1 MILPSHPIA
10 CALLSCALGFSTIA
24 KAQQPETQM
33 AAKAAP
39 SEKPADFDV
48 EELRRLSALTP
59 AEPRLYLELGEEI
72 LDRPDSPARV
82 ELARQ
87 LFVRAVE
94 YGRTSAVNRQTAASA
109 ALALAS
115 MSKREGDRR
124 WLRAV
129 AAILE
134 PGSAPQNG
142 LEKKPADTSQAA
154 AASASMLLGMLWAG
168 EGNEARDLL
177 QRKDVRLVLQRHEA
191 ELSADGSLSLADLDN
206 ESRKWPCTHCANTG
220 MILPAKGQHT
230 PAKICPVCSGSPGMK
245 LEPQDFA
252 AQLRLRRRLLSDAPE
267 SWGSL
272 IAADGAPPA
281 RDPDAANVAPAF
293 GVNPMLSSWKDG
305 RWVSV
310 DAPPPKEPKP

>member
-1 MILPSHPIA
+1 MTSRLHLFA
-10 CALLSCALGFSTIA
+10 CSLLGFALGFSVIA
-24 KAQQPETQM
+24 RAQQPEPEV

-39 SEKPADFDV
+39 SEKPADFDA

-59 AEPRLYLELGEEI
+59 AEPHLYLELGEDI

-82 ELARQ
+82 ELAKQ

-94 YGRTSAVNRQTAASA
+94 YGRSSAANRQTAASA

-142 LEKKPADTSQAA
+142 LEKKSPDTAQAA
-154 AASASMLLGMLWAG
+154 AASASSLLGMLWAG

-191 ELSADGSLSLADLDN
+191 ELSASGSLALADLDN
-206 ESRKWPCTHCANTG
+206 ESRKWPCTQCGNTG

-230 PAKICPVCSGSPGMK
+230 PAKICPVCAGSPGTK
-245 LEPQDFA
+245 LKPQDFA

-267 SWGSL
+267 AWGSL
-272 IAADGAPPA
+272 IAAEGAPPA
-281 RDPDAANVAPAF
+281 RDPDASNVAPAL
-293 GVNPMLSSWKDG
+293 GVNPLLSVWRDG

-310 DAPPPKEPKP
+310 DAQQPADAKP